1 MTRKA
6 RGTVRALAIGI
17 ALASAMVRPA
27 CASWSWYEDSA
38 GYQYTVRRQRS
49 DGGPVLI
56 YFRTDW
62 CPHCRTLDQL
72 LESREVTSRLKDYLK
87 VRINPEHGARDL
99 GAGQV
104 ARAHVHHVAVVARE
118 IVGVRHQS
126 RGEQLRPHLGTRVG
140 RETLHDREVEP
151 EPARVAEGA
160 ADGGAVVVRVAD
172 DEAAH
177 RLDAVLPEEA

>member
-1 MTRKA
+1 MTPKA

-87 VRINPEHGARDL
+87 VRINPEHGAAERRLEKDY
-99 GAGQV
+99 G
-104 ARAHVHHVAVVARE
+104 
-118 IVGVRHQS
+118 S
-126 RGEQLRPHLGTRVG
+126 RGY
-140 RETLHDREVEP
+140 
-151 EPARVAEGA
+151 PALFLQAEGRSA
-160 ADGGAVVVRVAD
+160 RRLSTEGP
-172 DEAAH
+172 AAH
-177 RLDAVLPEEA
+177 FLAQFPR